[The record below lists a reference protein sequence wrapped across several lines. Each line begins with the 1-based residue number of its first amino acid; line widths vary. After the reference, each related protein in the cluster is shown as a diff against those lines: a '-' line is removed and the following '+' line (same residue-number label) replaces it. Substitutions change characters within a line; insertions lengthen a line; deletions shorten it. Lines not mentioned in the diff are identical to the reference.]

1 MATFGR
7 YLISLSATL
16 SSWFLRFVGV
26 GKVDRRYA
34 NSHRRSGMSRTHPK
48 RGAMSQSFQ

>member
-7 YLISLSATL
+7 YLMSLSATL
-16 SSWFLRFVGV
+16 SSWFLRFVWGRE
-26 GKVDRRYA
+26 GGPALRKFA
-34 NSHRRSGMSRTHPK
+34 SAIGMSRTHPK